1 MPKKKKKK
9 IPQAETADRHLCY
22 EQSVQCAEAE
32 IDFVTTTFKQLRK
45 RDVRELREDFCG
57 TATVCCD
64 FVARHEDNHAYGV
77 DLDTDVLHWGRE
89 HRVNALTSEQALR
102 VSLIEDNV
110 LTAKTPKVDALLAM
124 NFSYWLFKERE
135 DLVNYFKIARES
147 LKDDGIMFLDA
158 FGGYESFQELEE
170 EREID
175 DDDAG
180 FTYVWDQASFN
191 PINNSMICH
200 ISFHFNDGSV
210 MKNAFTY
217 DWRMYTLPEIRD
229 ILKDAGFKKSTIYW
243 EGWDEDEEEGNGVYE
258 PAEHGEADPGWV
270 VYITAEK

>member
-1 MPKKKKKK
+1 MSKKKKKK

-32 IDFVTTTFKQLRK
+32 IDFVTTTFKALRN
-45 RDVRELREDFCG
+45 REVRELREDFCG

-64 FVARHEDNHAYGV
+64 FVARHADNRAYGV
-77 DLDTDVLHWGRE
+77 DLDTDVLNWGRE

-180 FTYVWDQASFN
+180 FAYVWDQASFN
-191 PINNSMICH
+191 PINNNMICH

-229 ILKDAGFKKSTIYW
+229 ILKDAGFQKSTIYW

-258 PAEHGEADPGWV
+258 PAEQGEADPGWV

>member
-1 MPKKKKKK
+1 M
-9 IPQAETADRHLCY
+9 
-22 EQSVQCAEAE
+22 
-32 IDFVTTTFKQLRK
+32 
-45 RDVRELREDFCG
+45 
-57 TATVCCD
+57 
-64 FVARHEDNHAYGV
+64 ARHEDNHAYGV
-77 DLDTDVLHWGRE
+77 DLDTDVLNWGRE

-147 LKDDGIMFLDA
+147 LKNDGIMFLDA

-191 PINNSMICH
+191 PINNNMICH

-229 ILKDAGFKKSTIYW
+229 ILKDAGFTKSTIYW
-243 EGWDEDEEEGNGVYE
+243 EGWDEDEEEGNGIYE
-258 PAEHGEADPGWV
+258 PSEKGEADPGWV

>member
-1 MPKKKKKK
+1 
-9 IPQAETADRHLCY
+9 
-22 EQSVQCAEAE
+22 
-32 IDFVTTTFKQLRK
+32 
-45 RDVRELREDFCG
+45 
-57 TATVCCD
+57 
-64 FVARHEDNHAYGV
+64 
-77 DLDTDVLHWGRE
+77 
-89 HRVNALTSEQALR
+89 
-102 VSLIEDNV
+102 
-110 LTAKTPKVDALLAM
+110 VDALLAM

-191 PINNSMICH
+191 PINNNMICH

-243 EGWDEDEEEGNGVYE
+243 EGWDEDEEEGNGIYE
-258 PAEHGEADPGWV
+258 PAEQGEADPGWV